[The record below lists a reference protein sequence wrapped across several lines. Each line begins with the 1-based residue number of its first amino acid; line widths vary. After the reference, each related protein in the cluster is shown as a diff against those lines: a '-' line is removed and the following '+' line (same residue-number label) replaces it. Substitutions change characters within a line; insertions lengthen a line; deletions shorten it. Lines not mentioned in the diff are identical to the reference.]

1 MFSWTR
7 SFLGGFGLGSGGR
20 RPTLSEEGEEAL
32 TDMAS
37 LARASS
43 EDFEAGGDDDDDA
56 LSEIEEFIRVAVL
69 LLHGDQRTGIAAGEY
84 KRRRRQLMDMA
95 GEDAILVLPAAAEKV
110 RSLDT
115 HYPFRQDSDF
125 QYLSGFPEPEAV
137 LVLIPGRR
145 HGEAILFC
153 RERDAER
160 EAWDGSRAG
169 QEGAVAQFGMDDA
182 YPIDDLDDILPGLL
196 EGRSRVYYHFGRDA
210 DFDLKLIGWV
220 NRVRSQVRHGAQ
232 PPHEFLELGH
242 LLHEQRLFKSG
253 AEVALMQH
261 AAQISVRAHLA
272 AMKAAKAGIHEYEL
286 QAELERVFRANDAVP
301 AYCSIVG
308 AGRNG
313 CILHYRDNNA
323 RSRDGELV
331 LIDAGAE
338 YRGYASDITRTFP
351 VNGRFSAEQRA
362 LHDLVGEAQ
371 AAALA
376 QAKPGVPACCGWAC

>member
-1 MFSWTR
+1 
-7 SFLGGFGLGSGGR
+7 
-20 RPTLSEEGEEAL
+20 
-32 TDMAS
+32 
-37 LARASS
+37 
-43 EDFEAGGDDDDDA
+43 
-56 LSEIEEFIRVAVL
+56 
-69 LLHGDQRTGIAAGEY
+69 
-84 KRRRRQLMDMA
+84 
-95 GEDAILVLPAAAEKV
+95 
-110 RSLDT
+110 
-115 HYPFRQDSDF
+115 
-125 QYLSGFPEPEAV
+125 V

-272 AMKAAKAGIHEYEL
+272 AMKAARAGIHEYEL

-308 AGRNG
+308 AGATAAS
-313 CILHYRDNNA
+313 CITATTTRVRA
-323 RSRDGELV
+323 M
-331 LIDAGAE
+331 
-338 YRGYASDITRTFP
+338 ASW
-351 VNGRFSAEQRA
+351 
-362 LHDLVGEAQ
+362 
-371 AAALA
+371 
-376 QAKPGVPACCGWAC
+376 C

>member
-1 MFSWTR
+1 
-7 SFLGGFGLGSGGR
+7 
-20 RPTLSEEGEEAL
+20 
-32 TDMAS
+32 
-37 LARASS
+37 
-43 EDFEAGGDDDDDA
+43 
-56 LSEIEEFIRVAVL
+56 
-69 LLHGDQRTGIAAGEY
+69 
-84 KRRRRQLMDMA
+84 
-95 GEDAILVLPAAAEKV
+95 
-110 RSLDT
+110 
-115 HYPFRQDSDF
+115 
-125 QYLSGFPEPEAV
+125 
-137 LVLIPGRR
+137 
-145 HGEAILFC
+145 
-153 RERDAER
+153 
-160 EAWDGSRAG
+160 
-169 QEGAVAQFGMDDA
+169 MDDA

-253 AEVALMQH
+253 AEVALMHH

-272 AMKAAKAGIHEYEL
+272 AMKAARPGIHEYEL
-286 QAELERVFRANDAVP
+286 QAELERVFRASDAVP

-313 CILHYRDNNA
+313 CILHYRDNSA

-376 QAKPGVPACCGWAC
+376 QARPGVPYEAGHLAAVQTLTEGLLRLGLLKGTLERTCPKACTSASTGTRPGTGSGWTCTTWAITAWPVTRACWSRAWRSPSSRGCTSAWTIRRWSRAGAASASAPKTMC